1 MNIGARII
9 KTGLSVTLAMLIAG
23 YFNLEPAVI
32 SAIAAMIAIQPSVMR
47 SWKYIK
53 EVVVG
58 NIIGAIF
65 ATLGFYMFGAE
76 PAYIGL
82 IVILTIAVNLKLGL
96 TKSVNLSVLT
106 VIAILSSDLH
116 GSTLTTA
123 FNRFSL
129 VGLGV
134 LSSFLINILIMPPK
148 HDERFFDSLRSL
160 NGKLTTL
167 LRIVPQKEISITTYK
182 KEKES
187 LDKNLNK
194 VKELFEIL
202 NEEKKRIWVADRHLF
217 VRKIV
222 LFRQMLKVVRKE
234 IVLVEKLEKY
244 LNTMQQISNKETEEV
259 KDTLNELLHYQ
270 ESIFLIYENK
280 ITTKSV
286 ENNEDKRKKIAAKL
300 KCTINELMK
309 HYDPANEELW
319 WRLFPIVNALIETE
333 NELEKLE
340 SLVINFKVREKK
352 KKRKKRKSIKETI
365 RQIEK

>member
-1 MNIGARII
+1 
-9 KTGLSVTLAMLIAG
+9 
-23 YFNLEPAVI
+23 
-32 SAIAAMIAIQPSVMR
+32 
-47 SWKYIK
+47 
-53 EVVVG
+53 
-58 NIIGAIF
+58 
-65 ATLGFYMFGAE
+65 
-76 PAYIGL
+76 
-82 IVILTIAVNLKLGL
+82 
-96 TKSVNLSVLT
+96 
-106 VIAILSSDLH
+106 
-116 GSTLTTA
+116 
-123 FNRFSL
+123 
-129 VGLGV
+129 
-134 LSSFLINILIMPPK
+134 MPPK